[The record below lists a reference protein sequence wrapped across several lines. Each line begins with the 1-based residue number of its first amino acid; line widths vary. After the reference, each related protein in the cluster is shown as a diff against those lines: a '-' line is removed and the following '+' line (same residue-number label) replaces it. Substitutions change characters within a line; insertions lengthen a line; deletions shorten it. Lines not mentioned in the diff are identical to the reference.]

1 MGLLTNSVF
10 ARAATVSLQG
20 ILSLPD
26 PAFALPRRSSHRSRR
41 PAARP
46 DRTAIPA
53 VAAIHPAHRGAPGRR
68 PGFPIA
74 VGHNAIRTSNPRPL
88 LSLLL
93 YPHHIDPRVSLLRE
107 TQLSGLGP
115 TWVHRGI
122 RSIQGRRSRLCGTPA
137 VCGIGHASP
146 YLAGL
151 LHGFANFIGPDRA
164 ARTAL
169 REIAETLSDA
179 LVHSTGQR
187 ARATVDVCAA

>member
-74 VGHNAIRTSNPRPL
+74 TLPGCCTGLPTSSVPTARRAPHCARSQKPSAMHLCTQPVNVPGLRLTCARP
-88 LSLLL
+88 SLNNGACD
-93 YPHHIDPRVSLLRE
+93 H
-107 TQLSGLGP
+107 
-115 TWVHRGI
+115 
-122 RSIQGRRSRLCGTPA
+122 
-137 VCGIGHASP
+137 
-146 YLAGL
+146 
-151 LHGFANFIGPDRA
+151 DRA
-164 ARTAL
+164 RDHVVPALQTTAL
-169 REIAETLSDA
+169 VEIRRPVTRSQRQSAE
-179 LVHSTGQR
+179 
-187 ARATVDVCAA
+187 